1 MKKHEFKIYVENYI
15 KERTLH
21 FSLVKKIHDI
31 TNFFEKNGIKNV
43 VLGISGGID
52 SALVLALLNE
62 VSKNINLNIYA
73 KCIIF
78 NDIYESFDI
87 SHYHSIQKLFE
98 HNKNIYFEIDSIT
111 KYHKLVNIDSNNKH
125 LLAQASYAFRYHKM
139 FISAQEIGNC
149 IVCGTTN
156 LDEFSFSGWFGKHS
170 DMVVDIQPIIDMHKS
185 EVYLA
190 SKELNIPDSIV
201 KREPQG
207 DLIDGSSD
215 VENFGCSYDELSFIS
230 YIMCHQYKDTKFD
243 DNKLE
248 IIKYIKDNFN
258 KLIELNNRNSHKYH
272 GQTFSPIMIIE
283 SERFFFYKV

>member
-1 MKKHEFKIYVENYI
+1 MNY
-15 KERTLH
+15 
-21 FSLVKKIHDI
+21 
-31 TNFFEKNGIKNV
+31 
-43 VLGISGGID
+43 
-52 SALVLALLNE
+52 
-62 VSKNINLNIYA
+62 
-73 KCIIF
+73 
-78 NDIYESFDI
+78 
-87 SHYHSIQKLFE
+87 
-98 HNKNIYFEIDSIT
+98 
-111 KYHKLVNIDSNNKH
+111 VNIDSNNKH

-248 IIKYIKDNFN
+248 IIKYIKEYGSASRKEIISLLKD
-258 KLIELNNRNSHKYH
+258 KLPNSLDEIGKINRVRYLLNILKKQGKIYNDAELGGSCW
-272 GQTFSPIMIIE
+272 
-283 SERFFFYKV
+283 KVK